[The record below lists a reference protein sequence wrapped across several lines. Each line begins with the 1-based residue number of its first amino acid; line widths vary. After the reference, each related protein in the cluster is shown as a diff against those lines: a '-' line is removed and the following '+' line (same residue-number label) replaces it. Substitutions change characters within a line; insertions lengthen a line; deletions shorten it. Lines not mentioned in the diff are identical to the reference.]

1 MMHERIEEILGK
13 KSVQSNPA
21 YKNKY
26 NHSYSFPYFSSL
38 ILTIEKHDPIPLSK
52 GKTFTCSNSTNI
64 FIFM

>member
-1 MMHERIEEILGK
+1 MMHERREEVLGK

-21 YKNKY
+21 YKTKY
-26 NHSYSFPYFSSL
+26 NHSYSFPYLSSL
-38 ILTIEKHDPIPLSK
+38 ILTIEKHGPIPLSK